1 MSIKV
6 DVTVSFSPE
15 LKKALEDIKK
25 PIDRDTAEKVGEDI
39 VDDMKRLIANGQSPI
54 RGNGR
59 FPAYKDPKKYPGKRK
74 SRSPVNLE
82 LTGEFL
88 DDLSSKTI
96 SDPAGYATRV
106 TYDGQ
111 KSQDKERGHREGANG
126 QPKRPTI
133 PAASGE
139 DFAVSIKTRYTKTL
153 RDRII
158 AVLKG
163 KG

>member
-6 DVTVSFSPE
+6 DVTVEFSPE

-25 PIDRDTAEKVGEDI
+25 PIDRDTAQKIGDDI
-39 VDDMKRLIANGQSPI
+39 TADMKRLIASGQSPI
-54 RGNGR
+54 KGNGR

-74 SRSPVNLE
+74 SKTPVNLE

-88 DDLSSKTI
+88 DDLTSKAI

-126 QPKRPTI
+126 QPKRPTL

-139 DFAVSIKTRYTKTL
+139 DFAVSIKTRYTKTI